1 MKFTAKK
8 KVTVEEEIEVDDR
21 IYQEDEK
28 VWKIANIIL
37 EGALNRIIKD
47 LYHDDVWVVT
57 NAAERI
63 NNAFKFADKIMELDN
78 NG

>member
-8 KVTVEEEIEVDDR
+8 QVTVEEEIEVDDR

-37 EGALNRIIKD
+37 EGCMDRIQRD
-47 LYHDDVWVVT
+47 LYHDDAWIVT

-63 NNAFKFADKIMELDN
+63 NNAFSMADKIMELE
-78 NG
+78 